1 MISASSDP
9 VPDDTT
15 IKKVSEVDDHENRID
30 IKVDDDEIGD
40 SERYIADS
48 GAWKGGCKHKIIV
61 SFELTLSIILICSGN
76 LVV

>member
-48 GAWKGGCKHKIIV
+48 GA
-61 SFELTLSIILICSGN
+61 
-76 LVV
+76 